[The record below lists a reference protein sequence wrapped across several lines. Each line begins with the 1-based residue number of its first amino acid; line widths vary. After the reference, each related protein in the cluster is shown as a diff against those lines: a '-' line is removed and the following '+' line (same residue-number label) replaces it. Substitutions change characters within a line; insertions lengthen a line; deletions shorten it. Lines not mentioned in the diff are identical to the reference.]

1 MPARSPRRP
10 ILRLF
15 EFVAVVG
22 LAALGVLYVMK
33 EASSTGFLVKVADHQ
48 VALLVDNRDGRVR
61 VDDTPG
67 YHALIPWVQ
76 DAYLLDKSPIEY
88 LMAGDQWANYNQ
100 VPKLTVRAKDGAT
113 FWFDSVKVQYAI
125 RPEDAWKVTRDTG
138 GEYGW
143 HQGTMDAFARS
154 ILRDEFGRHTAE
166 EVVRAEV
173 LRDATLRAKAQ
184 LGEALAHRGLVV
196 HEILTSKP
204 IFPNE
209 YESVVQRRKVA
220 EREMETITQQLEQLG
235 ASRSDRL
242 AKLERDKSLA
252 EELARDQLTKNLAK
266 AQRDA
271 ARARAEADNAYEAK
285 VRAGEQRRDELLS
298 QADASVEKYKKE
310 AEGFRARADALA
322 AQGELAVLKKLI
334 ENLAK
339 TEIVL
344 EPFESLEDR
353 ARRTALK

>member
-1 MPARSPRRP
+1 MPVRSLRRT

-15 EFVAVVG
+15 EVVAIVG
-22 LAALGVLYVMK
+22 LAALVVLDVMRRV
-33 EASSTGFLVKVADHQ
+33 SSTGFLVEVADHQ
-48 VALLVDNRDGRVR
+48 VALLVDNRDGSVR

-67 YHALIPWVQ
+67 YHVLIPWVQ
-76 DAYLLDKSPIEY
+76 DAYRLDKSPIEY
-88 LMAGDQWANYNQ
+88 VMTGDQWANYNH

-125 RPEDAWKVTRDTG
+125 RPEDAWKVTRDAG
-138 GEYGW
+138 AEYGW

-154 ILRDEFGRHTAE
+154 ILRDEFGRHSAE

-173 LRDATLRAKAQ
+173 LRDATLRAKER
-184 LGEALAHRGLVV
+184 LGNALAHRGLVV
-196 HEILTSKP
+196 HEISTSKP
-204 IFPNE
+204 LFPNE

-220 EREMETITQQLEQLG
+220 EREMETLTQQLEQLR
-235 ASRSDRL
+235 ASRTDRL

-271 ARARAEADNAYEAK
+271 ERARAEADNAYEAK
-285 VRAGEQRRDELLS
+285 VRAGEQRRVELLS
-298 QADASVEKYKKE
+298 QADASVEKYTKE

>member
-1 MPARSPRRP
+1 MPARAIRR
-10 ILRLF
+10 IALRLL
-15 EFVAVVG
+15 EVVAIVG
-22 LAALGVLYVMK
+22 LTALGVLYVMK
-33 EASSTGFLVKVADHQ
+33 NASSTGFLVEVADHQ
-48 VALLVDNRDGRVR
+48 VALLVDNRDGSVR

-76 DAYLLDKSPIEY
+76 DAYRLDKSPIEY
-88 LMAGDQWANYNQ
+88 LMKGEQWANYNQ
-100 VPKLTVRAKDGAT
+100 VPKLTVRAKDGSS

-125 RPEDAWKVTRDTG
+125 RPEDAWKVTRDAG
-138 GEYGW
+138 AEYGW
-143 HQGTMDAFARS
+143 HMGTMDAFARS

-173 LRDATLRAKAQ
+173 LRDATLRAKAR
-184 LGEALAHRGLVV
+184 LGDALAHRGLVV

-204 IFPNE
+204 VFPNE

-220 EREMETITQQLEQLG
+220 EREMETITQQLEQLS
-235 ASRSDRL
+235 ASRVDRL

-252 EELARDQLTKNLAK
+252 EALARDQLTKSLAK

-271 ARARAEADNAYEAK
+271 ERARAEAGNAYEAK

-298 QADASVEKYKKE
+298 QADASVEKYTKE
-310 AEGFRARADALA
+310 AEGFRARADAMA

-344 EPFESLEDR
+344 EPFESHEDR
-353 ARRTALK
+353 VRRAAVK